1 MIWTSKN
8 STYYD
13 KGKKAYGYC
22 DKIPEKVLEGMGKET
37 FDEYVERGLI
47 ADEAIPEK
55 IEPVISDGTTP
66 AKIEPA
72 LTEKEVHENARQ
84 NQLERAKIYGLKP
97 HPKTG
102 IVKLGIMIDDY
113 EALQALR
120 KEALELGI
128 DPSDDVTFRELFE
141 LINEKKADD
150 ESDS

>member
-37 FDEYVERGLI
+37 LEEYMEKGLI
-47 ADEAIPEK
+47 SDVAVVEPDVIDKDEAIPEK
-55 IEPVISDGTTP
+55 IEPLRSEEEVAETEPEIGEEAY
-66 AKIEPA
+66 AKETRQA
-72 LTEKEVHENARQ
+72 LI
-84 NQLERAKIYGLKP
+84 ERAKFYGLKP

-102 IVKLGIMIDDY
+102 IAKLKIMIEDY
-113 EALQALR
+113 EAL
-120 KEALELGI
+120 
-128 DPSDDVTFRELFE
+128 
-141 LINEKKADD
+141 N